1 MDIGVVHTVVKDVNE
16 LLNGTEDIDELL
28 AIWGEVNGG
37 MKKLRDVDE
46 RIKTKVKM
54 FLKERKWERYVDDK
68 TKISVALSVQKRQ
81 VIDKEQVKMMLS
93 EAQYAQV
100 LNTTTF
106 EKMMIVTPETRKEMN
121 KYVKKQKR

>member
-1 MDIGVVHTVVKDVNE
+1 MDIGVVHTVANDVNE
-16 LLNGTEDIDELL
+16 LLNNTDDIDELL
-28 AIWGEVNGG
+28 ALWGEVNGG

-46 RIKTKVKM
+46 RIKTKVRL
-54 FLKERKWERYVDDK
+54 FLKERKWDRYVDDK
-68 TKISVALSVQKRQ
+68 TKISVMLSVQKRQ
-81 VIDKEQVKMMLS
+81 VLDKEQVKMMLS
-93 EAQYAQV
+93 DAQYAQV